1 MTSPNGNQTNTPPNS
16 GSLLSRMDQAAI
28 AVILAVSLVVIVSSA
43 WTRGYHRGG
52 VIDIDQSEP
61 WEIDFWVDIN
71 TADWPELSLLP
82 NIGEVLARRIVESR
96 KQHGP
101 FANHDDLRRVPGI
114 GPKTL
119 EGVRPFLLPMPDSDG
134 APEE

>member
-1 MTSPNGNQTNTPPNS
+1 MADPDPKQTETRTQS

-43 WTRGYHRGG
+43 WTRGFHRGG

-61 WEIDFWVDIN
+61 WEIKFQVDIN

-82 NIGEVLARRIVESR
+82 NVGEVLARRIVESR
-96 KQHGP
+96 QQHGP
-101 FANHDDLRRVPGI
+101 FAHHDDLLRVSGI

-119 EGVRPFLLPMPDSDG
+119 AGIRPYLLPMTDAGDTT
-134 APEE
+134 EK

>member
-1 MTSPNGNQTNTPPNS
+1 MTSPDGNQTKTPPNS
-16 GSLLSRMDQAAI
+16 SSLLSRMDQAAI
-28 AVILAVSLVVIVSSA
+28 AVILAVSLAVIVSSA

-61 WEIDFWVDIN
+61 WEIDFLVDIN

-96 KQHGP
+96 QQHGP
-101 FANHDDLRRVPGI
+101 FVHHDDLQRVSGI

-119 EGVRPFLLPMPDSDG
+119 EGIRPFLLPMPDSDG
-134 APEE
+134 APEK